1 MSDMPFASPTSNLL
15 LPIWTILQSRSI
27 IFRLTDYEHMTYN
40 VHRREQYGKT
50 KMRRLVKEFPNTT
63 FFKPRGIPLVE
74 LEEIT
79 LAFDEYEAL
88 RLADLEGLYQ
98 EDSALRM
105 NISRPTFGRIIE
117 SAHKKVADALINGKA
132 IRIEGG
138 VVTMAQKRTFECS
151 DCEHSW
157 RSRSV
162 RGDQQLVRSGGS
174 NNLHRAESERGLGR
188 GGRGMGCRR
197 RRGNTT
203 VSAKEK
209 E

>member
-1 MSDMPFASPTSNLL
+1 MARPKCA
-15 LPIWTILQSRSI
+15 
-27 IFRLTDYEHMTYN
+27 
-40 VHRREQYGKT
+40 
-50 KMRRLVKEFPNTT
+50 RLVNEFPNTT

-98 EDSALRM
+98 EDAALRM

-132 IRIEGG
+132 IKIEGG

-157 RSRSV
+157 GVPFGTGRPAACPKC
-162 RGDQQLVRSGGS
+162 GS
-174 NNLHRAESERGLGR
+174 NNLHRAKNERGLGR

-203 VSAKEK
+203 ASAKEK

>member
-1 MSDMPFASPTSNLL
+1 MARPKCA
-15 LPIWTILQSRSI
+15 
-27 IFRLTDYEHMTYN
+27 
-40 VHRREQYGKT
+40 
-50 KMRRLVKEFPNTT
+50 RLVNEFPNTT

-98 EDSALRM
+98 EDAALRM

-132 IRIEGG
+132 IKIEGG

-157 RSRSV
+157 EVPFGTGRPASCPKCES
-162 RGDQQLVRSGGS
+162 S
-174 NNLHRAESERGLGR
+174 NLHRAESERGLGR
-188 GGRGMGCRR
+188 SGRGMGCRR

-203 VSAKEK
+203 ASAKETK
-209 E
+209 